1 MNKIVLGYLSDGNFW
16 RGRVYENN
24 NISTSQEVLD
34 RNALEYRNPDKLSD
48 WLEVK
53 CGGSKGNTYNPDI
66 PNIYDADR
74 LEVIKSTLESRL
86 GCVVVYHQTASIN
99 DYWGANSEED
109 RKKAGT
115 IPY

>member
-16 RGRVYENN
+16 RGRLYEDDLSN
-24 NISTSQEVLD
+24 D
-34 RNALEYRNPDKLSD
+34 RNSLVYRNPDKLSD
-48 WLEVK
+48 LLEIK
-53 CGGSKGNTYNPDI
+53 CGGGKGNTYNPNI

-74 LEVIKSTLESRL
+74 LEVIKTTLESRL
-86 GCVVVYHQTASIN
+86 GCVVEYHQTASIN

>member
-16 RGRVYENN
+16 RGRLYEGDLSN
-24 NISTSQEVLD
+24 D
-34 RNALEYRNPDKLSD
+34 RNSLEYRNPDKLSD
-48 WLEVK
+48 WLEIK
-53 CGGSKGNTYNPDI
+53 CGGGKGNTYNPDI

-74 LEVIKSTLESRL
+74 LEVIKTTLESRL
-86 GCVVVYHQTASIN
+86 GCVVEYHQTASIN

>member
-24 NISTSQEVLD
+24 NTSTSQEVLD
-34 RNALEYRNPDKLSD
+34 RNALEYRNVDKLSSY
-48 WLEVK
+48 LEVK
-53 CGGSKGNTYNPDI
+53 CGGGKGNTYNPNI

-74 LEVIKSTLESRL
+74 LEVIKTTLESRL
-86 GCVVVYHQTASIN
+86 GCVVEYHQTASIS

-109 RKKAGT
+109 RKKSGD
-115 IPY
+115 ISY

>member
-16 RGRVYENN
+16 RGRIYEND
-24 NISTSQEVLD
+24 ISTSQEVLD

-74 LEVIKSTLESRL
+74 LEVIKTTLESRL
-86 GCVVVYHQTASIN
+86 GCVVEYHQTASIN

>member
-16 RGRVYENN
+16 RGRLYESDLSN
-24 NISTSQEVLD
+24 D
-34 RNALEYRNPDKLSD
+34 RNSLEYRNPDKLSD
-48 WLEVK
+48 WLEIK
-53 CGGSKGNTYNPDI
+53 CGGGKGNTYNPDI

-74 LEVIKSTLESRL
+74 LEVIKTTLESRL
-86 GCVVVYHQTASIN
+86 GCVVEYHQTASIN